1 MIIWGRLN
9 SVNVQKVIWAAG
21 ECGVAFERRDAGM
34 HFGINSSDD
43 YKAKNPN
50 GLIPLLED
58 GETTIWE
65 SHSIIRYLVA
75 TYAAGTLWDND
86 PARRSLAD
94 RWMDWTA
101 TVFNTAIHSA
111 FHQTVRTPLEKRD
124 PALIATSIA
133 QTEAKLALLDAHLA
147 NHAFLAGEHFS
158 MAECALGPFI
168 HRWLNMPVERQPHAH
183 VSRWYET
190 IRTRP
195 AAVPALQLPVT

>member
-9 SVNVQKVIWAAG
+9 SVNVQKVVWAAG

-34 HFGINSSDD
+34 HFGINSSAD

-50 GLIPLLED
+50 GLIPLVED
-58 GETTIWE
+58 GETIIWE
-65 SHSIIRYLVA
+65 SHAIIRYLA
-75 TYAAGTLWDND
+75 AKYAAGRLWAHD
-86 PARRSLAD
+86 PAERSSAD

-101 TVFNTAIHSA
+101 TVFNPAMNSA
-111 FHQTVRTPLEKRD
+111 FHQTVRTPPEKRD
-124 PALIATSIA
+124 EALIAASIA
-133 QTEAKLALLDAHLA
+133 QTEAKLALLDAHLTG
-147 NHAFLAGEHFS
+147 HEFLAGQHFT

-190 IRTRP
+190 IRIRP
-195 AAVPALQLPVT
+195 AAVSALQLPVT